1 MKSLSLGQ
9 ILEFHTKII
18 KATSGADGVEIL
30 D

>member
-18 KATSGADGVEIL
+18 KELAAPMELEIL